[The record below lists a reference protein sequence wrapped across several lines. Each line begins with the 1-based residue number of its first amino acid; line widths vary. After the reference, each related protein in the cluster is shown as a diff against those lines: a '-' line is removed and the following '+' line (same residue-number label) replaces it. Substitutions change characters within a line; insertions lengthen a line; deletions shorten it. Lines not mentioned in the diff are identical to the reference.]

1 MEPPPS
7 HLLAVIVPVLD
18 EAPNIPPLMA
28 EMGAALAG
36 IDHEIIFVDDGS
48 TDDSQAVLAALAV
61 DRPELRILRHTRRF
75 GQSAAIVSGVTAA
88 NAVWIA
94 TIDGDGQNNPADI
107 PDMLLRAW
115 QEERPDVPVLV
126 AGRRLRRK
134 DSAMKR
140 IASRVANL
148 VRARVLHDGVPDSGC
163 GLKLFRR
170 SVFLGLPRFDHMHR
184 FLPALFA
191 AAGGRTVL
199 HPIAHRPR
207 VAGRSH
213 YGTWDRLRVGIVDLA
228 GVAWLQRRACR
239 PVLNAGGA
247 DVELPAAAQPASLEV
262 AR

>member
-7 HLLAVIVPVLD
+7 HLLAVVVPVRD
-18 EAPNIPPLMA
+18 EAPNIPPLVA
-28 EMGAALAG
+28 EFGTALAG

-48 TDDSQAVLAALAV
+48 TDDSQAVLAALAKE
-61 DRPELRILRHTRRF
+61 RPEIRVLRHTGSF
-75 GQSAAIVSGVTAA
+75 GQSAAILTGVTAA

-94 TIDGDGQNNPADI
+94 TIDGDGQNDPADI
-107 PDMLLRAW
+107 PDMLQRAW
-115 QEERPDVPVLV
+115 QEERPDEPVLV
-126 AGRRLRRK
+126 AGRRVRRK

-140 IASRVANL
+140 IASRIANG

-191 AAGGRTVL
+191 SIGGRTVL
-199 HPIAHRPR
+199 HPVAHRPR

-239 PVLNAGGA
+239 PVLGASAADAGS
-247 DVELPAAAQPASLEV
+247 PASLEV